1 MRRVG
6 DWFGCLY
13 FILAIA
19 NSLATAAADDT
30 ILTSRLKVEQET
42 FCPPFLTQISSKVSF
57 FKKEGYFFIFKLK

>member
-1 MRRVG
+1 MKRVG
-6 DWFGCLY
+6 HWFGCSY

-42 FCPPFLTQISSKVSF
+42 FCPPFLTQVSSKVSF
-57 FKKEGYFFIFKLK
+57 

>member
-42 FCPPFLTQISSKVSF
+42 FSPPFLTQISSKVSF
-57 FKKEGYFFIFKLK
+57 LRKKVIF